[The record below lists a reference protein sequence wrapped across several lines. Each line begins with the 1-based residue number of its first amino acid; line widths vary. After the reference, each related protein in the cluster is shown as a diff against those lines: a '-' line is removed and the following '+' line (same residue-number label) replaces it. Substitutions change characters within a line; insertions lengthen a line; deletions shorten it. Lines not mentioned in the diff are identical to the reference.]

1 MLARASAVGD
11 VTGGGGSG
19 LSALAMGAGALLG
32 PGALFGGASLLRRL
46 GTSRGRFGMLNQLGN
61 RAMGLETSFN
71 RRFFLDDPLTGAN
84 RFSPLSRGIIDP
96 LSNQIRPLSTNYRY
110 GPSSVLPPRSVN
122 PNYFPSSV
130 NPFYG
135 PSSVLPPR
143 SPWHQRIRLPGY
155 QVGGPFSELGKI
167 TPESSMFNR
176 LYGSYM
182 TPQERFM
189 QGEGLRRRQ
198 LIQRGTVNVPER
210 IAGQFSMLG
219 RITPESSMFTPRVT
233 GGRPAP
239 RGRGITQYTS
249 VIGPQPHNYEWA
261 YDPSFRNVSQG
272 GEYAPYIPSSAI
284 TPRERL
290 LQAQA
295 SRRRRMVRGFG
306 RTALIGGAL
315 AGVGALGIG
324 LIGGPGAQ
332 AAQSGQAVG
341 SVLSGGME
349 GAMMGATI
357 GSIVPGIGTAA
368 GAVIGGVIGGVAPL
382 MDKGVREGVE
392 KFLSNIRTGFEESWT
407 WFNRKAGEIFTWAGK
422 GLETAFK
429 GLVNGFVAILNAAI
443 STATL
448 IPRTIAQMVQAI
460 WEQAPDWVKN
470 RIPGAGD
477 LLGKA
482 VDITSYQ
489 IPTLYSGRGF
499 AGPALALEA
508 RMSGRRPMV
517 VNDGEFV
524 IPSNGFATLAGL
536 VGENLRNR
544 EVVRRA
550 DGPTQINVNLT
561 VQTSAFYAN
570 AEQIAQELRRPVLD
584 ILDQAW
590 NEYSDS
596 TTVLRSK
603 TT

>member
-1 MLARASAVGD
+1 
-11 VTGGGGSG
+11 
-19 LSALAMGAGALLG
+19 
-32 PGALFGGASLLRRL
+32 
-46 GTSRGRFGMLNQLGN
+46 
-61 RAMGLETSFN
+61 
-71 RRFFLDDPLTGAN
+71 
-84 RFSPLSRGIIDP
+84 
-96 LSNQIRPLSTNYRY
+96 
-110 GPSSVLPPRSVN
+110 
-122 PNYFPSSV
+122 
-130 NPFYG
+130 
-135 PSSVLPPR
+135 
-143 SPWHQRIRLPGY
+143 
-155 QVGGPFSELGKI
+155 
-167 TPESSMFNR
+167 
-176 LYGSYM
+176 
-182 TPQERFM
+182 
-189 QGEGLRRRQ
+189 
-198 LIQRGTVNVPER
+198 
-210 IAGQFSMLG
+210 
-219 RITPESSMFTPRVT
+219 
-233 GGRPAP
+233 
-239 RGRGITQYTS
+239 
-249 VIGPQPHNYEWA
+249 
-261 YDPSFRNVSQG
+261 
-272 GEYAPYIPSSAI
+272 
-284 TPRERL
+284 
-290 LQAQA
+290 
-295 SRRRRMVRGFG
+295 
-306 RTALIGGAL
+306 
-315 AGVGALGIG
+315 
-324 LIGGPGAQ
+324 
-332 AAQSGQAVG
+332 
-341 SVLSGGME
+341 
-349 GAMMGATI
+349 
-357 GSIVPGIGTAA
+357 
-368 GAVIGGVIGGVAPL
+368 
-382 MDKGVREGVE
+382 
-392 KFLSNIRTGFEESWT
+392 
-407 WFNRKAGEIFTWAGK
+407 
-422 GLETAFK
+422 
-429 GLVNGFVAILNAAI
+429 VNGFVAILNAAI

-460 WEQAPDWVKN
+460 WEQAPDWVKD